1 MSSELDTKDVIILSM
16 LQENGR
22 VSYSEMARKLGVSE
36 AAVYTRVQKLLKN
49 GYIKRFQAVLND
61 EKLGYGLLAFI
72 SIRAQPSRYNEI
84 LKKLSGFDEIQE
96 VHDVTGDYYCLLK
109 VRTRSKDEL
118 AGLLDDIGRIEGVVS
133 TETKVVLRTIKETQ
147 SIPLRKALKQS

>member
-1 MSSELDTKDVIILSM
+1 LDAKDIIILSM

-22 VSYSEMARKLGVSE
+22 VPYSEMARKLGVSE
-36 AAVYTRVQKLLKN
+36 AAVYTRVQKLVKR
-49 GYIKRFQAVLND
+49 GYIKRFQAVLNE

-72 SIRAQPSRYNEI
+72 SIRAQPSKYNEV
-84 LKKLSGFDEIQE
+84 LRKLSGFDEIQE

-118 AGLLDDIGRIEGVVS
+118 AGLLDDIGRIDGIVS

-147 SIPLRKALKQS
+147 SLPIRKALKQY